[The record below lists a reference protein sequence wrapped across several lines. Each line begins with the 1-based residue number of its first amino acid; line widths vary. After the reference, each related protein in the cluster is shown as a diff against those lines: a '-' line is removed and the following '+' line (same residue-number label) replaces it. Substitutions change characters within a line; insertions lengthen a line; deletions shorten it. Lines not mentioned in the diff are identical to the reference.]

1 MGIALG
7 IEDVVYLR
15 VFGFEEGWH
24 KLVLILRPCGVVKES
39 TFHIVWN
46 LQSQVVATVEHS
58 LAQTDGVGRDGLRL
72 VGSVSNLIEEVEVA
86 KVLTVG
92 KCRVAKSHTEIIV
105 YIATMRIAILDI
117 HTLQQVVALE
127 CIGQYIVELI
137 SVGLADVAQEGCQTV
152 VLLQFIIITALD
164 VEVIY
169 IAVLL
174 SDFLKGIV
182 LEGVCI
188 VTAPYSPVGGHL
200 NLLSHKQVLVF
211 CPIRIF
217 EEVLQHILSHDNLQ
231 FRGVATGKEI
241 LA

>member
-1 MGIALG
+1 MGIALV

-24 KLVLILRPCGVVKES
+24 ELVLILRPCGVVEES

-72 VGSVSNLIEEVEVA
+72 VAAVGHLIEEVEVL

-92 KCRVAKSHTEIIV
+92 EGGVAEGHAEAIV
-105 YIATMRIAILDI
+105 YTAAMRIAILDI

-137 SVGLADVAQEGCQTV
+137 CVGLANVAQEGCKTV

-182 LEGVCI
+182 PNKNLRG
-188 VTAPYSPVGGHL
+188 SPGAHPL
-200 NLLSHKQVLVF
+200 
-211 CPIRIF
+211 PR
-217 EEVLQHILSHDNLQ
+217 
-231 FRGVATGKEI
+231 
-241 LA
+241 